1 MRNAEKKVK
10 EFIRQRKLFPKQEKI
25 LLAVSGGADSAALV
39 CILNKIISNKLF
51 IAHVNH
57 QLRGKDSLDDEE
69 YVRSLAEKYKLP
81 IMIERVDV
89 NSYARQKKLSIETA
103 ARELRR
109 DALLKMAEKTGC
121 TLIAT
126 AHQANDNAETII
138 HRILRGTSYKGLAG
152 IRPKTDIDGRIFV
165 RPMLCLR
172 RNEIEQ
178 YLKAQN
184 ISWQKDY
191 TNDDCRFTR
200 NRIRH
205 KLLPYLMKEN
215 TRLIELLNELSQKC
229 ENFALNIE
237 KHAEIAAKDCIASQ
251 KNNTPEIKLSDF
263 LKLPAAIQVE
273 LIQRIL
279 TQLGCGLQKYTSQH
293 YLKIIKFVRTANAGK
308 ILTIPSKAKITKGYA
323 HFFISMSKEEKEES
337 HAVILNVPGKTVFKN
352 HIIETKIINAAE
364 IKNIKDKSKSVEWFD
379 CEQIKMPLTIRQRQK
394 GDKFK
399 PFKESKFKKVGKF
412 LTSQKIDSQQRQEV
426 FIICDKEKILW
437 VAPIRRSNEAIL
449 TSTSHNILQI
459 NML

>member
-1 MRNAEKKVK
+1 M
-10 EFIRQRKLFPKQEKI
+10 
-25 LLAVSGGADSAALV
+25 
-39 CILNKIISNKLF
+39 
-51 IAHVNH
+51 
-57 QLRGKDSLDDEE
+57 
-69 YVRSLAEKYKLP
+69 
-81 IMIERVDV
+81 
-89 NSYARQKKLSIETA
+89 
-103 ARELRR
+103 
-109 DALLKMAEKTGC
+109 
-121 TLIAT
+121 
-126 AHQANDNAETII
+126 
-138 HRILRGTSYKGLAG
+138 
-152 IRPKTDIDGRIFV
+152 
-165 RPMLCLR
+165 
-172 RNEIEQ
+172 
-178 YLKAQN
+178 
-184 ISWQKDY
+184 
-191 TNDDCRFTR
+191 
-200 NRIRH
+200 
-205 KLLPYLMKEN
+205 
-215 TRLIELLNELSQKC
+215 
-229 ENFALNIE
+229 
-237 KHAEIAAKDCIASQ
+237 
-251 KNNTPEIKLSDF
+251 
-263 LKLPAAIQVE
+263 
-273 LIQRIL
+273 
-279 TQLGCGLQKYTSQH
+279 
-293 YLKIIKFVRTANAGK
+293 KIIKFVRTANAGK